1 MKDPSWCAN
10 RECRDDILLQGL
22 QGFIEHLDKDTVL
35 VLHQMGSH
43 EPECFKRYPKAY
55 EHFTPVCESN
65 ALNNCSRESIVN
77 GYDNTLVY
85 TDHVLSLCQT
95 ILFPWQDISLQLL
108 PFAGA

>member
-35 VLHQMGSH
+35 VLHQMGSQG
-43 EPECFKRYPKAY
+43 PECFKRYPKAY
-55 EHFTPVCESN
+55 ENFTPVCESN
-65 ALNNCSRESIVN
+65 ALNNCSRESIFN